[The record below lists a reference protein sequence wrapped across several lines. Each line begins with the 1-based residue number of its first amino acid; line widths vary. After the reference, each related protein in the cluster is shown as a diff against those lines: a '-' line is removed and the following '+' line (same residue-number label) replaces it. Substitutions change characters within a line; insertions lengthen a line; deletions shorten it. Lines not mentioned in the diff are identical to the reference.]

1 MNRNFLEVYNLTKQ
15 IPKGKISTYKEIA
28 KSLGNKNLVRIVGY
42 ILSKN
47 TDRVN
52 IPCHRV
58 IRSNGEIGGYTSKNG
73 ISEKIEILRS
83 EGIKIID
90 KKIVDLDVYLFKQF
104 KLS

>member
-1 MNRNFLEVYNLTKQ
+1 MNKKNFEVYNLTKQ
-15 IPKGKISTYKEIA
+15 IPRGKISTYKEIA
-28 KSLGNKNLVRIVGY
+28 KSLGNKNLVRVVGY

-47 TDRVN
+47 TDRIN

-73 ISEKIEILRS
+73 TREKIEILKS
-83 EGIKIID
+83 EGIKIRD
-90 KKIVDLDVYLFKQF
+90 KRVVDLDIYLFKKF

>member
-1 MNRNFLEVYNLTKQ
+1 MNRNFLVVYNLTKQ

-28 KSLGNKNLVRIVGY
+28 KSLGNKNLVRTVGY

-90 KKIVDLDVYLFKQF
+90 KKIVDLDIYLFKQF